1 MRRRH
6 DFGGARFGFD
16 VLPRTKL
23 RTCEVWTLFIRFPH
37 GKEEEEIEGEVKEAS
52 KEGRAFALLLKK
64 AEEHAR
70 RVDCVE
76 ILLVR

>member
-6 DFGGARFGFD
+6 DFGGASYGFG

-37 GKEEEEIEGEVKEAS
+37 GKEEELEGDVTEAR
-52 KEGRAFALLLKK
+52 KEGRAFALLLKM
-64 AEEHAR
+64 AEEHVR
-70 RVDCVE
+70 RVDCAE